1 MVMKTATIGVG
12 AIAGTLAGF
21 MAKEGN
27 DVLMIDE
34 WKAHVASMNEKG
46 LILDGTV
53 GDHLVPVKAIHT
65 DDIPNIKDKF
75 DMIIVGVKSYD
86 TQKAVTAML
95 PFMKKDTWVVSPQN
109 SINETQIAPLIGAHR
124 TIGCITTISAGMYEP
139 AHITRTGSVSQSLQE
154 EPVCFTVGEMN
165 GDITDRV
172 KFIAE
177 LFTPAGK
184 TLVTDD
190 LWGQRWSKMVTN
202 CMVNAT
208 AGMTGL
214 MSHEVRADKETRKQI
229 LHLGIETIKVG
240 RALGYNVKPPM
251 GDFSLE
257 QMEMGASLE
266 GNEELDRILQG
277 TPPDMPGRPSL
288 AQDVMKGRKTEID
301 YLNGM
306 VSEKGKEIGI
316 DTPYSDAV
324 TQVLKGVESGEFGVG
339 IDNIQKVSNIVSSYY
354 GR

>member
-1 MVMKTATIGVG
+1 MKTATIGVG

-34 WKAHVASMNEKG
+34 WKDHVVSMNENG
-46 LILDGTV
+46 LTLDGIV

-65 DDIPNIKDKF
+65 DEIPNIGDKF

-86 TQKAVTAML
+86 TQKAVNAML
-95 PFMKKDTWVVSPQN
+95 PYMKDDTWVVSPQN
-109 SINETQIAPLIGAHR
+109 SINETQIAPLIGANR
-124 TIGCITTISAGMYEP
+124 TIGCITTISAGLYEP
-139 AHITRTGSVSQSLQE
+139 AHITRTGNVSQPLSKQSI
-154 EPVCFTVGEMN
+154 CFTIGEMN
-165 GDITDRV
+165 GEITDRV
-172 KFIAE
+172 KAIAE
-177 LFTPAGK
+177 LFAPAGK
-184 TLVTDD
+184 TLVTND

-214 MSHEVRADKETRKQI
+214 MSHEVRANKETRNQI
-229 LHLGIETIKVG
+229 LNLAIETIKVG
-240 RALGYNVKPPM
+240 RALGYNVRPPM
-251 GDFSLE
+251 GEFSLE
-257 QMEMGASLE
+257 DLKRGATLE
-266 GNEELDRILQG
+266 GNEELDKVLQG
-277 TPPDMPGRPSL
+277 TPPDIPGRPSL
-288 AQDVMKGRKTEID
+288 AQDVIKGRKTEIE

-306 VSEKGKEIGI
+306 VSEKGKEIGV

-324 TQVLKGVESGEFGVG
+324 TQVLKAVESGEFGVG
-339 IDNIQKVSNIVSSYY
+339 IDNIQKVSNIVSSYH

>member
-1 MVMKTATIGVG
+1 MKTAIIGVG
-12 AIAGTLAGF
+12 AIAGTLGGF
-21 MAKEGN
+21 MAKAGN
-27 DVLMIDE
+27 DVLMIDS
-34 WKAHVASMNEKG
+34 WKEHVETMNEKG
-46 LILDGTV
+46 LILDGIV
-53 GDHLVPVKAIHT
+53 GDHLVKVNAIHT
-65 DDIPNIKDKF
+65 DEIPNISDTF
-75 DMIIVGVKSYD
+75 DMVIVGVKSYD
-86 TQKAVTAML
+86 TENAIKAML
-95 PFMKKDTWVVSPQN
+95 PFMNEETCVVSPQN
-109 SINETQIAPLIGAHR
+109 SINETLIAPLVGAQR

-139 AHITRTGSVSQSLQE
+139 GHITRTGSVSQSLQK
-154 EPVCFTVGEMN
+154 EPVCFTVGELN
-165 GDITDRV
+165 GEITERV
-172 KFIAE
+172 QTIAD
-177 LFTPAGK
+177 LFNSAGK

-214 MSHEVRADKETRKQI
+214 MSHEVRADRETRNQI
-229 LHLGIETIKVG
+229 LNLAIETVKVG

-257 QMEMGASLE
+257 DMEKRAGPE
-266 GNEELDRILQG
+266 GNEELDKVLQG
-277 TPPDMPGRPSL
+277 TPPEVPGRPSL

-301 YLNGM
+301 YLNGL
-306 VSEKGKEIGI
+306 VSDKGREIGV

-339 IDNIQKVSNIVSSYY
+339 MDNIRRVSDIVRSYH

>member
-1 MVMKTATIGVG
+1 MRTATIGVG

-21 MAKEGN
+21 MAKAGN
-27 DVLMIDE
+27 DVLMIDS
-34 WKAHVASMNEKG
+34 WKEHVETMNEKG
-46 LILDGTV
+46 LILDGIV
-53 GDHLVPVKAIHT
+53 GDHLVKVNAIHT
-65 DDIPNIKDKF
+65 DEIPNISDTF
-75 DMIIVGVKSYD
+75 DMVIVGVKSYD
-86 TQKAVTAML
+86 TENAIKAML
-95 PFMKKDTWVVSPQN
+95 PFMNEETCVVSPQN
-109 SINETQIAPLIGAHR
+109 SINETLIAPLVGAQR

-139 AHITRTGSVSQSLQE
+139 GHITRTGSVSQSLQK
-154 EPVCFTVGEMN
+154 EPVCFTVGELN
-165 GDITDRV
+165 GEITERV
-172 KFIAE
+172 QTIAD
-177 LFTPAGK
+177 LFNSAGK

-214 MSHEVRADKETRKQI
+214 MSHEVRADRETRNQI
-229 LHLGIETIKVG
+229 LNLAIETVKVG

-257 QMEMGASLE
+257 DMEKGAGPE
-266 GNEELDRILQG
+266 GNEELDKVLQG
-277 TPPDMPGRPSL
+277 TPPEVPGRPSL

-301 YLNGM
+301 YLNGL
-306 VSEKGKEIGI
+306 VSDKGREIGV

-324 TQVLKGVESGEFGVG
+324 TQVLKGVEAGEFGG
-339 IDNIQKVSNIVSSYY
+339 GMDNIRRVSDIVRSYH

>member
-1 MVMKTATIGVG
+1 MRTATIGVG

-21 MAKEGN
+21 MAKAGN
-27 DVLMIDE
+27 DVLMIDS
-34 WKAHVASMNEKG
+34 WKEHVETMNEKG
-46 LILDGTV
+46 LILDGIV
-53 GDHLVPVKAIHT
+53 GDHLVKVNAIHT
-65 DDIPNIKDKF
+65 DEIPNISDTF
-75 DMIIVGVKSYD
+75 DMVIVGVKSYD
-86 TQKAVTAML
+86 TENAIKAML
-95 PFMKKDTWVVSPQN
+95 PFMNEETCVVSPQN
-109 SINETQIAPLIGAHR
+109 SINETLIAPLVGAQR

-139 AHITRTGSVSQSLQE
+139 GHITRTGSVSQSLQK
-154 EPVCFTVGEMN
+154 EPVCFTVGELN
-165 GDITDRV
+165 GEITERV
-172 KFIAE
+172 QTIAD
-177 LFTPAGK
+177 LFNSAGK

-214 MSHEVRADKETRKQI
+214 MSHEVRADRETRNQI
-229 LHLGIETIKVG
+229 LNLAIEKVKVG
-240 RALGYNVKPPM
+240 RDLGYNVKPPM

-257 QMEMGASLE
+257 DMEKGAGPE
-266 GNEELDRILQG
+266 GNEELDKVLQG
-277 TPPDMPGRPSL
+277 TPPEVPGRPSL

-301 YLNGM
+301 YLNGL
-306 VSEKGKEIGI
+306 VSDKGREIGV

-339 IDNIQKVSNIVSSYY
+339 MDNIRRVSDIVRSYH

>member
-1 MVMKTATIGVG
+1 MKTAAIGVG

-27 DVLMIDE
+27 DVLLIDG
-34 WKAHVASMNEKG
+34 WKEHVDSMNEKG
-46 LILDGTV
+46 LTLDGIV
-53 GDHLVPVKAIHT
+53 GEHIVKVEAIHT
-65 DDIPNIKDKF
+65 DEIPNISDKF

-86 TQKAVTAML
+86 TENAITAML
-95 PFMKKDTWVVSPQN
+95 PFMNDETCVVSPQN
-109 SINETQIAPLIGAHR
+109 SINETLIAPLVGAHR
-124 TIGCITTISAGMYEP
+124 TIGCITTISAGLYEP
-139 AHITRTGSVSQSLQE
+139 GHITRTGSVSQSLQK
-154 EPVCFTVGEMN
+154 EPICFTVGELN
-165 GDITDRV
+165 GEITERV
-172 KFIAE
+172 QTIAD

-214 MSHEVRADKETRKQI
+214 LSHEVRADKETRNQI
-229 LHLGIETIKVG
+229 LNLAIETVKVG

-257 QMEMGASLE
+257 DMERGAGPE
-266 GNEELDRILQG
+266 GDEELDKVLQG
-277 TPPDMPGRPSL
+277 SIPEVPGRPSM
-288 AQDVMKGRKTEID
+288 AQDVIKGRKTEIE

-316 DTPYSDAV
+316 PTPYSDAV
-324 TQVLKGVESGEFGVG
+324 TQILKGVELGEFEVG
-339 IDNIQKVSNIVSSYY
+339 MDNIQRVSNIVRTYY
-354 GR
+354 GE

>member
-1 MVMKTATIGVG
+1 MKTATIGVG

-21 MAKEGN
+21 MAKAGN
-27 DVLMIDE
+27 DVLMIDS
-34 WKAHVASMNEKG
+34 WKEHVETMNGKG
-46 LILDGTV
+46 LILDGIV
-53 GDHLVPVKAIHT
+53 GDHLVQVNAIHT
-65 DDIPNIKDKF
+65 DEIPNISDTF
-75 DMIIVGVKSYD
+75 DMVIVGVKSYD
-86 TQKAVTAML
+86 TENAIKAML
-95 PFMKKDTWVVSPQN
+95 PFMNEETCVVSPQN
-109 SINETQIAPLIGAHR
+109 SINETLIAPLVGAQR

-139 AHITRTGSVSQSLQE
+139 GHITRTGSVSQSLQK
-154 EPVCFTVGEMN
+154 EPVCFTVGELN
-165 GDITDRV
+165 GEITERV
-172 KFIAE
+172 QTIAD
-177 LFTPAGK
+177 LFNSAGK

-214 MSHEVRADKETRKQI
+214 MSHEVRADRETRNQI
-229 LHLGIETIKVG
+229 LNLAIETVKVG

-257 QMEMGASLE
+257 DMEKGAGPE
-266 GNEELDRILQG
+266 GNEELDKVLQG
-277 TPPDMPGRPSL
+277 TPPEVPGRPSL

-301 YLNGM
+301 YLNGL
-306 VSEKGKEIGI
+306 VSDKGREIGV

-324 TQVLKGVESGEFGVG
+324 TQVLKGVESWEFGVG
-339 IDNIQKVSNIVSSYY
+339 MDNIKRVSDIVRSYH

>member
-1 MVMKTATIGVG
+1 MRTATIGVG

-21 MAKEGN
+21 MAKAGN
-27 DVLMIDE
+27 DVLMIDS
-34 WKAHVASMNEKG
+34 WKEHVETMNEKG
-46 LILDGTV
+46 LILDGIV
-53 GDHLVPVKAIHT
+53 GDHLVKVNAIHT
-65 DDIPNIKDKF
+65 DEIPNISDTF
-75 DMIIVGVKSYD
+75 DMVIVGVKSYD
-86 TQKAVTAML
+86 TKNAIKAML
-95 PFMKKDTWVVSPQN
+95 PFMNEETCVVSPQN
-109 SINETQIAPLIGAHR
+109 SINETLIAPLVGAQR

-139 AHITRTGSVSQSLQE
+139 GHITRTGSVSQSLQK
-154 EPVCFTVGEMN
+154 EPVCFTVGELN
-165 GDITDRV
+165 GEITERV
-172 KFIAE
+172 QTIAD
-177 LFTPAGK
+177 LFNSAGK

-214 MSHEVRADKETRKQI
+214 MSHEVRADRETRNQI
-229 LHLGIETIKVG
+229 LNLAIETVKVG

-257 QMEMGASLE
+257 DMEKGAGPE
-266 GNEELDRILQG
+266 GNEELDKVLQG
-277 TPPDMPGRPSL
+277 TPPEVPGRPSL

-301 YLNGM
+301 YLTGL
-306 VSEKGKEIGI
+306 VSDKGREIGV

-339 IDNIQKVSNIVSSYY
+339 MDNIRRVSDIVRSYH

>member
-1 MVMKTATIGVG
+1 MRTATIGVG

-21 MAKEGN
+21 MAKAGN
-27 DVLMIDE
+27 DVLMIDS
-34 WKAHVASMNEKG
+34 WKEHVETMNEKG
-46 LILDGTV
+46 LILDGIV
-53 GDHLVPVKAIHT
+53 GDHLVKVNAIHT
-65 DDIPNIKDKF
+65 DEIPNISDTF
-75 DMIIVGVKSYD
+75 DMVIVGVKSYD
-86 TQKAVTAML
+86 TKNAIKAML
-95 PFMKKDTWVVSPQN
+95 PFMNEETCVVSPQN
-109 SINETQIAPLIGAHR
+109 SINETLIAPLVGAQR

-139 AHITRTGSVSQSLQE
+139 GHITRTGSVSQSLQK
-154 EPVCFTVGEMN
+154 EPICFTVGELN
-165 GDITDRV
+165 GEITERV
-172 KFIAE
+172 QTIAD
-177 LFTPAGK
+177 LFNSAGK

-190 LWGQRWSKMVTN
+190 LWGQSWSKMVTN

-214 MSHEVRADKETRKQI
+214 MSHEVRADRETRNQI
-229 LHLGIETIKVG
+229 LNLAIETVKVG

-257 QMEMGASLE
+257 DMEKGAGPE
-266 GNEELDRILQG
+266 GNEELDKVLQG
-277 TPPDMPGRPSL
+277 TPPEVPGRPSL

-301 YLNGM
+301 YLNGL
-306 VSEKGKEIGI
+306 VSDKGREIGV

-339 IDNIQKVSNIVSSYY
+339 MDNIRRVSDIVRSYH

>member
-1 MVMKTATIGVG
+1 MRTATIGVG

-21 MAKEGN
+21 MAKTGN
-27 DVLMIDE
+27 DVLMIDS
-34 WKAHVASMNEKG
+34 WKEHVETMNEKG
-46 LILDGTV
+46 LILDGIV
-53 GDHLVPVKAIHT
+53 GDHLVKVNAIHT
-65 DDIPNIKDKF
+65 DEIPNISNTF
-75 DMIIVGVKSYD
+75 DMVIVGVKSYD
-86 TQKAVTAML
+86 TENAIKAML
-95 PFMKKDTWVVSPQN
+95 PFMNEETCVVSPQN
-109 SINETQIAPLIGAHR
+109 SINETLIAPLVGAQR

-139 AHITRTGSVSQSLQE
+139 GHITRTGSVSQSLQK
-154 EPVCFTVGEMN
+154 EPVCFTVGELN
-165 GDITDRV
+165 GEITERV
-172 KFIAE
+172 QTIAD
-177 LFTPAGK
+177 LFNSAGK

-214 MSHEVRADKETRKQI
+214 MSHEVRADRETRNQI
-229 LHLGIETIKVG
+229 LNLAIETVKVG

-257 QMEMGASLE
+257 DMEKGAGPE
-266 GNEELDRILQG
+266 GNEELDKVLQG
-277 TPPDMPGRPSL
+277 TPPEVPGRPSL

-301 YLNGM
+301 YLNGL
-306 VSEKGKEIGI
+306 VSDKGREIGV

-339 IDNIQKVSNIVSSYY
+339 MDNIRRVSDIVRSYH

>member
-1 MVMKTATIGVG
+1 MRTATIGVG

-21 MAKEGN
+21 MAKAGN
-27 DVLMIDE
+27 DVLMIDS
-34 WKAHVASMNEKG
+34 WKEHVETMNEKG
-46 LILDGTV
+46 LILDGIV
-53 GDHLVPVKAIHT
+53 GDHLVKVNAIHT
-65 DDIPNIKDKF
+65 DEIPNISDTF
-75 DMIIVGVKSYD
+75 DMVIVGVKSYD
-86 TQKAVTAML
+86 TENAIKAML
-95 PFMKKDTWVVSPQN
+95 PFMNEETCVVSPQN
-109 SINETQIAPLIGAHR
+109 SINETLIAPLVGAQR

-139 AHITRTGSVSQSLQE
+139 GHITRTGSVSQSLQK
-154 EPVCFTVGEMN
+154 EPVCFTVGELN
-165 GDITDRV
+165 GEITERV
-172 KFIAE
+172 QTIAD
-177 LFTPAGK
+177 LFNSAGK

-214 MSHEVRADKETRKQI
+214 MSHEVRADRETRNQI
-229 LHLGIETIKVG
+229 LNLAIETVKVG

-257 QMEMGASLE
+257 DMEKGAGPE
-266 GNEELDRILQG
+266 GNEELDKVLQG
-277 TPPDMPGRPSL
+277 TPPEVPGRPSL

-301 YLNGM
+301 YLNGL
-306 VSEKGKEIGI
+306 VSDKGKEIGV

-324 TQVLKGVESGEFGVG
+324 TQVLKAVESGEFGVG
-339 IDNIQKVSNIVSSYY
+339 MDNIKRVSDIVRSYH

>member
-1 MVMKTATIGVG
+1 MKTAAIGVG

-27 DVLMIDE
+27 DVLMIDP
-34 WKAHVASMNEKG
+34 WKEHVDSMNEKG
-46 LILDGTV
+46 LTLDGIV
-53 GDHLVPVKAIHT
+53 GEHIVEVEAIHT
-65 DDIPNIKDKF
+65 DEISKIEDKF
-75 DMIIVGVKSYD
+75 DMVIVGVKSYD
-86 TQKAVTAML
+86 TKNAVKAML
-95 PFMKKDTWVVSPQN
+95 PFIKEDTWVVSPQN
-109 SINETQIAPLIGAHR
+109 SINEILIAPLVGAHR
-124 TIGCITTISAGMYEP
+124 TIGCITTISAGMYKP
-139 AHITRTGSVSQSLQE
+139 AHITRTGSVSQSLQK
-154 EPVCFTVGEMN
+154 EPICFTVGELN
-165 GDITDRV
+165 GEITERV
-172 KFIAE
+172 QTIAD

-214 MSHEVRADKETRKQI
+214 LSHEVRADKETRNQI
-229 LHLGIETIKVG
+229 LNLAIETVKVG

-257 QMEMGASLE
+257 DMERGAGPE
-266 GNEELDRILQG
+266 GNEELDKVLQG
-277 TPPDMPGRPSL
+277 SIPEVPGRPSM
-288 AQDVMKGRKTEID
+288 AQDVIKGRKTEIE

-316 DTPYSDAV
+316 PTPYSDAV
-324 TQVLKGVESGEFGVG
+324 TQILKGVELGEFEVG
-339 IDNIQKVSNIVSSYY
+339 MDNIQRVSNIVRTYY
-354 GR
+354 GE

>member
-1 MVMKTATIGVG
+1 MRTATIGVG
-12 AIAGTLAGF
+12 AIAGTLAGC
-21 MAKEGN
+21 MAKAGN
-27 DVLMIDE
+27 DVLMIDS
-34 WKAHVASMNEKG
+34 WKEHVETMNEKG
-46 LILDGTV
+46 LILDGIV
-53 GDHLVPVKAIHT
+53 GDHLVKVNAIHT
-65 DDIPNIKDKF
+65 DEIPNISNTF
-75 DMIIVGVKSYD
+75 DMVIVGVKSYD
-86 TQKAVTAML
+86 TENAIKAML
-95 PFMKKDTWVVSPQN
+95 PFMNEETCVVSPQN
-109 SINETQIAPLIGAHR
+109 SINETLIAPLVGAQR

-139 AHITRTGSVSQSLQE
+139 GHITRTGSVSQSLQK
-154 EPVCFTVGEMN
+154 EPVCFTVGELN
-165 GDITDRV
+165 GEITERV
-172 KFIAE
+172 QTIAD
-177 LFTPAGK
+177 LFNSAGK

-214 MSHEVRADKETRKQI
+214 MSHEVSADRETRNQI
-229 LHLGIETIKVG
+229 LNLAIETVKVG

-257 QMEMGASLE
+257 DMEKGAGPE
-266 GNEELDRILQG
+266 GNEELDKVLQG
-277 TPPDMPGRPSL
+277 TPPEVPGRPSL

-301 YLNGM
+301 YLNGL
-306 VSEKGKEIGI
+306 VSDKGREIGV

-339 IDNIQKVSNIVSSYY
+339 MDNIRRVSDIVRSYH